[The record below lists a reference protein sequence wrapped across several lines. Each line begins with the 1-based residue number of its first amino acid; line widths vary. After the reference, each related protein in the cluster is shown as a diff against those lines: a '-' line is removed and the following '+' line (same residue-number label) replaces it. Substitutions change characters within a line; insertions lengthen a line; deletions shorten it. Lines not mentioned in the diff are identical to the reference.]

1 MARVLDWMRQDFVAR
16 GLPSAR
22 LDAEVLLASVLK
34 LRRVD
39 LYVRFDQPL
48 TPAELAL
55 VRGAVER
62 RRAFE
67 PVAYIVGQR
76 EFYGRTMTVSPAV
89 LVPRPETEV
98 LIELALGALKPNPN
112 DTPRETPYAVLDVGT
127 GSGAIAITLA
137 AERPD
142 VVLDAV
148 DLSAEAIAIAQSN
161 AARHNVSERVRFV
174 LGSLYEP
181 IGAARY
187 DLIVSNPPYIPT
199 ADIETLMPDVR
210 THEPHLALDG
220 GASGLD
226 LIEVLL
232 SQARDHL
239 VPGGTLLIE
248 FGLGQG
254 PAIAQRATD
263 AGLHDVTLHDDYTHR
278 QRVLSARAPA

>member
-98 LIELALGALKPNPN
+98 LIELALGALQPTSN

-142 VVLDAV
+142 VILDAV
-148 DLSAEAIAIAQSN
+148 DLSAEAIAIARAN
-161 AARHNVSERVRFV
+161 AATHNVSERVRFV

-181 IGAARY
+181 LGAARY

-210 THEPHLALDG
+210 AHEPHLALDG
-220 GASGLD
+220 GVSGLD
-226 LIEVLL
+226 LIEILL

-254 PAIAQRATD
+254 PAIAKLASD
-263 AGLHDVTLHDDYTHR
+263 AGLRDVTLHDDYTHR